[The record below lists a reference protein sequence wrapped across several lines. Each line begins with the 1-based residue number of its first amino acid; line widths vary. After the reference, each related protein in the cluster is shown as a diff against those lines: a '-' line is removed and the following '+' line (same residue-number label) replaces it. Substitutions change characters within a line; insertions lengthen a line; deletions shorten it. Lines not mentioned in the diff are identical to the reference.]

1 MYKKPVTGS
10 YYECSVKWTN
20 KFIEPPSMIWQYKRQ
35 MRLLL
40 FTLCPATRF
49 AMHRKT
55 NLLVQCTRSSV
66 CCANLILGFCV
77 NFVHTKHLA
86 EYYLWTVAPLS
97 PASFRHLT
105 PLRHVPK
112 SCTAKTRTLP
122 PAKCLRDSIVNL
134 FPCWNLPGIRVWTSY
149 VCRNLYTFSQ
159 IMYQTSCISE
169 MILRGL
175 IAALPVSNS
184 TI

>member
-1 MYKKPVTGS
+1 MLKLWKVTVH
-10 YYECSVKWTN
+10 SV
-20 KFIEPPSMIWQYKRQ
+20 PSN
-35 MRLLL
+35 
-40 FTLCPATRF
+40 TLRDAQKSCF
-49 AMHRKT
+49 AWFR
-55 NLLVQCTRSSV
+55 
-66 CCANLILGFCV
+66 AAILGFSV
-77 NFVHTKHLA
+77 NFVHKKHLA

-112 SCTAKTRTLP
+112 SCTAKIRTLP
-122 PAKCLRDSIVNL
+122 PAKHLRNSIINL